1 VFVADD
7 GAELDFLIVYVV
19 QLSPLTT
26 VSAVN
31 VHTLTFQLPNN
42 EFQFT
47 VFMLVPLTRVAC
59 FQDIV
64 VSIVEILSY
73 TAFLVGA

>member
-1 VFVADD
+1 LLTIFYINYSTTNVIVVFEAEV
-7 GAELDFLIVYVV
+7 GAVVDFLIVYVT

-31 VHTLTFQLPNN
+31 VHTLIFPLPNN

-47 VFMLVPLTRVAC
+47 VFMLVPLVNLSC
-59 FQDIV
+59 F
-64 VSIVEILSY
+64 L
-73 TAFLVGA
+73 